1 MPDEKKKSVAAKK
14 KEKDTSTFR
23 ESTAKAIA
31 NLKAENKKLTSN
43 AMANKNK
50 TIAANRKKI
59 KAKRRQYVSD
69 KYTKIAGLQGL
80 RGLQSLTSKKTRTA

>member
-1 MPDEKKKSVAAKK
+1 MPDEKKKSAAAKK

-23 ESTAKAIA
+23 ESTSKAIA
-31 NLKAENKKLTSN
+31 ELKSKNKKLTAD

-50 TIAANRKKI
+50 TIAANRKNK
-59 KAKRRQYVSD
+59 KDAKRKYVSD